1 MKQNVNGVFGISS
14 NCSLVQVEIAQIT
27 VPNDLV
33 KSVELIEDAFT
44 MAVTGVIVIDDTV
57 GDISRIL
64 ACGSCNDIHVLCQ
77 KDTYSADYY
86 KTRGIIEN
94 YFCTTRIE
102 TVNHERGKTITL
114 FVQDLMSYELM
125 KLNRSDSFKNKS
137 CTAVLMY
144 YICYAYFEWLKK
156 YIKTASTYNHIKD
169 KNLENKFKSTLGKA
183 KQIVNTL
190 ESKYFKSGKPA
201 DERMNTM
208 IEIGYGRKSAV
219 FNSELSK
226 YANSSTKDDIGMSVF
241 MSHFCIAGGAKGFLQ
256 GENYPLASIPCFI
269 NLIGGASCLPIENGT
284 TSSVKSSFLIPLDSS
299 KNGEF
304 GSVYKFLLKKLRE
317 SNIRIFFQRSI
328 NKFAFA
334 SFGMTE
340 NTAMMNTKLFNLNK
354 INILYTNKN
363 LNQNYIYHIHDYK
376 RLDLDNSD
384 LYHFKTSKR
393 QINGVIVNQNLKPD
407 SLKGVLELN
416 SNFNKFK
423 DLYVA
428 NSGTQESVHTT
439 NISDSLEA
447 QKYDAFEEMIQYN
460 KLLIYSVGCN
470 IVSPGSLIEVEIVPP
485 TVDKDEAV
493 KGDPTLSGEWFVK
506 QVTRKIIGDKYIM
519 RLLLCRFDNPEYY

>member
-14 NCSLVQVEIAQIT
+14 KCSLVQVEIAQIA

-33 KSVELIEDAFT
+33 KSVEIVEDAFT
-44 MAVTGVIVIDDTV
+44 MAVTGVIVINDTV

-86 KTRGIIEN
+86 KTRGVVEY
-94 YFCTTRIE
+94 YFCTSRIE

-114 FVQDLMSYELM
+114 YVQDLMSYELM

-137 CTAVLMY
+137 CSAVLMY
-144 YICYAYFEWLKK
+144 YICFAYYEWLKK
-156 YIKTASTYNHIKD
+156 YIKTALTYNHIKD
-169 KNLENKFKSTLGKA
+169 KNTLNKFKSTINKA
-183 KQIVNTL
+183 QQIVKTL
-190 ESKYFKSGKPA
+190 ESKYFKSDKSA
-201 DERMNTM
+201 DERMNLM
-208 IEIGYGRKSAV
+208 IEIGFGRKSQV
-219 FNSELSK
+219 YSELSK
-226 YANSSTKDDIGMSVF
+226 YNSSAKDDIGMSIF
-241 MSHFCIAGGAKGFLQ
+241 MCHFCIAGGAKGFLQ

-269 NLIGGASCLPIENGT
+269 NLINGASCLPIE
-284 TSSVKSSFLIPLDSS
+284 SSGSKTSFLIPLDSS

-317 SNIRIFFQRSI
+317 SNIRFFFQRSI

-334 SFGMTE
+334 SFGMTDS
-340 NTAMMNTKLFNLNK
+340 TAMMNSKLFNLNK

-376 RLDLDNSD
+376 RLDLNNSD
-384 LYHFKTSKR
+384 LYHFRTSKR
-393 QINGVIVNQNLKPD
+393 QINGVIVNQNLKPED
-407 SLKGVLELN
+407 LKGALELN
-416 SNFNKFK
+416 SNFDKFK
-423 DLYVA
+423 ELYVA

-439 NISDSLEA
+439 NISDTLEA

-470 IVSPGSLIEVEIVPP
+470 IVSPGSLIRVEIVPP

-493 KGDPTLSGEWFVK
+493 KGDPTLSGVWFVK

-519 RLLLCRFDNPEYY
+519 RMLLCRFDNPEYY